1 MGYISKEV
9 VITDDAI
16 KRLFNARPID
26 ALAEAIWNAVD
37 ARAKNINIVFVKNK
51 DFGTLEE
58 IRIEDDG
65 DGIPREKF
73 DDYFL
78 QYQKSW
84 KAEERNNGKNYHGR
98 KGEGR
103 FKIMSI
109 ARILLWSTSFGNDDT
124 SQEYSIVAKKDHP
137 RTYELSDLG
146 DVKKTGTILTLSN
159 LDTKASLLNGEHT
172 YFDLTAIFAL
182 YLKRDKK
189 LNISFEGKR
198 LSPDNFIFDS
208 DNGLFELDIE
218 GEVFDVHYTFIAWKE
233 EFKFNDNKH
242 VYFLDEDNNYILEK
256 PSGIQGN
263 FVKHSVFLKS
273 KYFTTFDGLNE
284 EFGGKIDKIRKMYH
298 EQLNKFL
305 YDIRK
310 KQSAEFYKIFE
321 KEHFYP
327 FQSNPSDNIDIAL
340 KDIFDVCAFK
350 ILEEKPDVLRK
361 KESSLMML
369 FKLLKKMIEH
379 EEDIGHI
386 LSEVLELDDEMTD
399 KFSILLKNT
408 PLPSLITHYEEITRK
423 LTFLDA
429 LEEMVYDDFYKKRMK
444 ERSQLHKI
452 IERETWIFGS
462 SFEKRVGTSDKA
474 MVAVLKEHMHSNELK
489 QEDIDKAIE
498 QFNIDKKEDALL
510 RLIPDLYLW
519 HDFKS
524 SNGKEVQNLVV
535 ELKAP
540 NVKIGDSEIDQIQKQ
555 RKAIQRNQR
564 YKVSNTNKWVFYVV
578 SSHIMSD
585 VSTEFRVQNGE
596 KILYESD
603 EKDFIVYC
611 KDWDE
616 IIQDAKGSLHKE
628 KEQLEIEIGEAEK
641 DKLLKKYL
649 DDVGFDDDKSL

>member
-1 MGYISKEV
+1 MGHISKEV

-26 ALAEAIWNAVD
+26 AIAEAIWNAVD
-37 ARAKNINIVFVKNK
+37 AKAKNINVVFTKNK
-51 DFGTLEE
+51 DLGTLEK
-58 IRIEDDG
+58 ISIEDNG
-65 DGIPREKF
+65 DAIPRDKF

-84 KAEERNNGKNYHGR
+84 KAKERNSGKNYHGR

-109 ARILLWSTSFGNDDT
+109 ARNLCWKTSYKVDEKI
-124 SQEYSIVAKKDHP
+124 QEYSISTQKNRP
-137 RTYELSDLG
+137 RTYELSDPIDGNKLG
-146 DVKKTGTILTLSN
+146 TTLTLSN
-159 LDTKASLLNGEHT
+159 LDIKASLLNSEHT

-189 LNISFEGKR
+189 LNITFDGKK
-198 LSPDNFIFDS
+198 LSPDSFIFDS
-208 DNGLFELDIE
+208 DTGSFEFEIE
-218 GEVFDVHYTFIAWKE
+218 GDTFDINYTFIAWKE

-242 VYFLDEDNNYILEK
+242 VYFLDEDNNYIAEK
-256 PSGIQGN
+256 PSGIQGK

-284 EFGGKIDKIRKMYH
+284 EFDGKIDRIRRKYK
-298 EQLNKFL
+298 EQLNRFL
-305 YDIRK
+305 LQVRK
-310 KQSAEFYKIFE
+310 KQSTEFYKVFE
-321 KEHFYP
+321 KASFYP
-327 FQSNPSDNIDIAL
+327 LASNPSDNIDIAL
-340 KDIFDVCAFK
+340 KDVFDVCAFK

-361 KESSLMML
+361 KESSLMIL
-369 FKLLKKMIEH
+369 FKLLKKLIEH
-379 EEDIGHI
+379 EDDIGHI

-399 KFSILLKNT
+399 RFSLVLKNT

-462 SFEKRVGTSDKA
+462 SFENRVGTSDKA
-474 MVAVLKEHMHSNELK
+474 MTAVLSEHMTANSVE
-489 QEDIDKAIE
+489 QVDIDKALE
-498 QFNIDKKEDALL
+498 QFNIDKKEDSLL

-524 SNGKEVQNLVV
+524 SDGKEVQNLVV

-540 NVKIGDSEIDQIQKQ
+540 KVKIGDSEIEQIQNQ
-555 RKAIQRNQR
+555 RRAIQRNQR
-564 YKVSNTNKWVFYVV
+564 YKVANNNKWVFYVV
-578 SSHIMSD
+578 SSEIKSE
-585 VSTEFRVQNGE
+585 VETEFTVRNGE
-596 KILYESD
+596 KILYESND
-603 EKDFIVYC
+603 KNFIVYC

-616 IIQDAKGSLHKE
+616 LIRSAKANLHKE
-628 KEQLEIEIGEAEK
+628 KKQLEIEIGEAEK

-649 DDVGFDDDKSL
+649 DGVEFNDSV